1 MRLIFLTTLIM
12 FLSINQ
18 KALGQKD
25 TLIYIGDPMCSWC
38 YGFSKELDKVTSD
51 FVDLPLKIVV
61 GGLRAH
67 GTESFGSLSSFLH
80 EHWEDVYKRSGQ
92 PFSYDILK
100 SSDLVYNTEPACRA
114 VVAVRAI
121 APEKEYVFFKA
132 LQTSFYFKNENPT
145 DIKTFS
151 NIAASL
157 GIDTNKFEKYFLS
170 PVIINETERDFQL
183 AITMEVQG
191 FPSLLALKDGKIH
204 RISNGYMEA
213 AQIEKRLISLGF
225 VASTDK

>member
-1 MRLIFLTTLIM
+1 MRFIFLTILIM

-18 KALGQKD
+18 KAFGQND

-38 YGFSKELDKVTSD
+38 YGFSTELDKITTD
-51 FVDLPLKIVV
+51 FADLPLKIVV

-67 GTESFGSLSSFLH
+67 GTETFGSLSSFLH
-80 EHWEDVYKRSGQ
+80 EHWEDVHKRSGQ

-121 APEKEYVFFKA
+121 SPEKEYVFFKA
-132 LQTSFYFKNENPT
+132 LQSSFYYKNEDPT
-145 DIKTFS
+145 DINTFTKL
-151 NIAASL
+151 AASV
-157 GIDTNKFEKYFLS
+157 GIDATKFEKYFLS

-183 AITMEVQG
+183 AITMDVQG

-213 AQIEKRLISLGF
+213 EQIEKRLISLGF
-225 VASTDK
+225 VSSTDK